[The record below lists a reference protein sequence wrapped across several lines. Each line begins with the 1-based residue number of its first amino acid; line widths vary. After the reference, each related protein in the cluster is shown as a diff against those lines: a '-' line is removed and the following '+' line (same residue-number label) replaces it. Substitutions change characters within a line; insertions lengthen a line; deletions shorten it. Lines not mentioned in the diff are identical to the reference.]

1 VIFATVGTQLPF
13 PRMLAALDGIA
24 GERGLKV
31 TAQTCE
37 PGAHYAHMETFAAM
51 APAEFDGA
59 MRDASVIVGH
69 AGIGTLLGTGR
80 LGKPLILMP
89 RRASLGEHRN
99 EHQLA
104 TVAAVQAR
112 EGIYVAMDEAELAAH
127 LETPDLKPFHLGEGP
142 KLPALTTFL
151 RDFIH
156 A

>member
-1 VIFATVGTQLPF
+1 
-13 PRMLAALDGIA
+13 
-24 GERGLKV
+24 
-31 TAQTCE
+31 
-37 PGAHYAHMETFAAM
+37 
-51 APAEFDGA
+51 
-59 MRDASVIVGH
+59 VIVGH